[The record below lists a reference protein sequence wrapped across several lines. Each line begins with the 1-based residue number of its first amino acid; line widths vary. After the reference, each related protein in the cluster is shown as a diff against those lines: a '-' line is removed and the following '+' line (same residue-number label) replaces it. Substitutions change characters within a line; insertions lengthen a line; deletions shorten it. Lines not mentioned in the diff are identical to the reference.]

1 MATNKYSVRG
11 EADMKQHD
19 SAIKKSA
26 AEVYKYKKQVE
37 DSSKQVK
44 KFGKQVE
51 GAKGNV
57 KKFGN
62 DISGLLG
69 KVTKLNPAVGSLVSA
84 FSRFAPG
91 IGLATGAFALL
102 KETIE
107 STQFSGDALTITLEK
122 TKASVSLFT
131 SALAMGNFD
140 NFKENLKSIRKEA
153 EEAAKAL
160 DNFTTKTLTN
170 KAAYAKYN
178 AERSKLERIIKDPKS
193 TPEQIK
199 NAQNELDELPKKMEA
214 AFQQE
219 ANLAKDAFVR
229 AFDVIAEEKGKET
242 IKKRVEEIFKNST
255 PSTAWDNVA
264 KFYENIILENE
275 MLFDKLSE
283 KEQKQM
289 VDLYLE
295 WQNLIRLSN
304 ELYSN
309 NSRLLNESTSSKSTS
324 SKSTSTKAQ
333 SYDEERIRDLDIA
346 YWGNMAES
354 GKYRQGVNWKYTPV
368 IPPEELEEIE
378 DDAVKI
384 IQEAEQKKREELE
397 KTNKEL
403 AKQREI
409 FDLQLHSI
417 SSLGSALSTLG
428 SEFNSTG
435 LEAAGI
441 IAQAIATLIE
451 GYAKAMASFKATSSP
466 WAWIGFS
473 VAGLATLTSV
483 ISQIHS
489 LSGYA
494 SGGIIQGANT
504 IGDYN
509 LARVNSGEMILNGTQ
524 QARLFRMLNN
534 GSSASGSVSG
544 SVEFKIKGQELVG
557 VLNNYTKKTRR
568 VL

>member
-1 MATNKYSVRG
+1 MATNNYSVRG

-26 AEVYKYKKQVE
+26 AEVYKYK
-37 DSSKQVK
+37 
-44 KFGKQVE
+44 KQVE

-91 IGLATGAFALL
+91 IGLATGAIALL

-122 TKASVSLFT
+122 TKASVSLLT

-153 EEAAKAL
+153 EEAAKAF

-170 KAAYAKYN
+170 KAAYAKYS

-193 TPEQIK
+193 TPKQIK

-219 ANLAKDAFVR
+219 ENLAKDAFVR
-229 AFDVIAEEKGKET
+229 AFDVIAEKKGKET
-242 IKKRVEEIFKNST
+242 IKKRVAEIFKNST
-255 PSTAWDNVA
+255 PSTAFDNVA
-264 KFYENIILENE
+264 KFYENIILENG
-275 MLFDKLSE
+275 MLFDKLSD

-295 WQNLIRLSN
+295 WQNLIRVQN

-309 NSRLLNESTSSKSTS
+309 NSRLLNKSTESTS

-354 GKYRQGVNWKYTPV
+354 GKYRQGVNWNYTPV
-368 IPPEELEEIE
+368 IPPEELEDMEE
-378 DDAVKI
+378 DAVRI

-403 AKQREI
+403 AKQQEI
-409 FDLQLHSI
+409 FNLQLDSI

-435 LEAAGI
+435 LKAAGI
-441 IAQAIATLIE
+441 IAEAIANIIK
-451 GYAKAMASFKATSSP
+451 GYATASAQSAELGP
-466 WAWIGFS
+466 WAWAAFS
-473 VAGLATLTSV
+473 VAGLAQVASV

-557 VLNNYTKKTRR
+557 VLNNYNKKTGR